1 MLYEEAK
8 LVKIRYKMISSSNVM
23 MQRSKNTVDDQ
34 AKLCALWDKYDND
47 EISREQLM
55 EDCVKFCAF

>member
-1 MLYEEAK
+1 
-8 LVKIRYKMISSSNVM
+8 M
-23 MQRSKNTVDDQ
+23 MQRKKSTKEVQ
-34 AKLCALWDKYDND
+34 GKLCALWDKYDNE

>member
-1 MLYEEAK
+1 
-8 LVKIRYKMISSSNVM
+8 M

-55 EDCVKFCAF
+55 EDCVKLCAF